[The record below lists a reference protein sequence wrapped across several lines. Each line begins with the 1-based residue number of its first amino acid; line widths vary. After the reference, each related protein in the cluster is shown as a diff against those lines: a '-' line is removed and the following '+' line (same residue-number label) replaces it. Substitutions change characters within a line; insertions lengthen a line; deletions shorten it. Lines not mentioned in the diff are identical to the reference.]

1 MTAWFRVYPGSA
13 LPRRLTSEDVEY
25 LDGAFRHAHG
35 VFADDPATG
44 LELARHMAASVLNQ
58 RGFDADALLRPF
70 HASPD
75 SDPGEIRQTLVALA
89 AAIDRIAVDG
99 G

>member
-13 LPRRLTSEDVEY
+13 LPRRLTADDVEY
-25 LDGAFRHAHG
+25 LDGALQHAYG
-35 VFADDPATG
+35 VFVDDPATA
-44 LELARHMAASVLNQ
+44 LELARTMAASVLKQ

-70 HASPD
+70 QASPA
-75 SDPGEIRQTLVALA
+75 SDPGEIRQTMLQLA
-89 AAIDRIAVDG
+89 AAIGRIAVEG

>member
-13 LPRRLTSEDVEY
+13 LPRRLTPEDVEY
-25 LDGAFRHAHG
+25 LDGALTHARG
-35 VFADDPATG
+35 VFVDDPATG
-44 LELARHMAASVLNQ
+44 LDLARHMAASVLNR

-70 HASPD
+70 HASRD
-75 SDPGEIRQTLVALA
+75 SGPAEIRQALLALA
-89 AAIDRIAVDG
+89 SAIDRIALNG